1 MAATRIEKLTPEQEE
16 LLIVRREEWLRIG
29 SSGPSDRPRAEAAIA
44 AMYSKIGEA
53 PPVFLWLDS
62 PLSAA
67 LTVGLL
73 GSLKPVPVETPA
85 EEPKPKKR
93 GRKKKATAGAV
104 DDPLESQLRS
114 QLWSQLRSQLESQ
127 LWSQLR
133 SQLWSQLRSQL
144 GSQLRSQLESQL
156 RSQLWSQLWSQL
168 ESQLRSQLE
177 SQLRSQL
184 WSQLWSQ
191 LESQLWSQLWS
202 QLESQLWS
210 QLWSQLRSQLW
221 SQLGSDPKMQ
231 ERAQKS
237 LYEYFAVQ
245 QWCGWLAFY
254 TFGREIGVK
263 YSDEDSARLDLWCE
277 AAKSCGWFWPYKGLC
292 IVSERPEFVGWE
304 NGRLH
309 CATGPSVS
317 FKDGFRLW
325 HWRGTQV
332 PEAWIT
338 APDKLDPVKAL
349 NWENVEQRRCAAEI
363 IGWTRILATLP
374 HKVIDADKSPYIGT
388 LIEVDLPDSPG
399 ERFLKVR
406 CGTGRDFVLPV
417 PPDTKTALGG
427 NAWTYGLK
435 PHEYQLEA
443 RT

>member
-62 PLSAA
+62 PLSAS
-67 LTVGLL
+67 LTIGLL
-73 GSLKPVPVETPA
+73 GSLKPVPVETP
-85 EEPKPKKR
+85 EEPTPKKR
-93 GRKKKATAGAV
+93 GRKKQATAGAV
-104 DDPLESQLRS
+104 DESLGSQLE
-114 QLWSQLRSQLESQ
+114 SQLESQ
-127 LWSQLR
+127 LW
-133 SQLWSQLRSQL
+133 
-144 GSQLRSQLESQL
+144 SQLESQL
-156 RSQLWSQLWSQL
+156 RSQLWSQLG
-168 ESQLRSQLE
+168 
-177 SQLRSQL
+177 
-184 WSQLWSQ
+184 
-191 LESQLWSQLWS
+191 
-202 QLESQLWS
+202 
-210 QLWSQLRSQLW
+210 

-237 LYEYFAVQ
+237 LSEYFAVQ
-245 QWCGWLAFY
+245 QWCSWLAFY
-254 TFGREIGVK
+254 AFGREIGVK

-292 IVSERPEFVGWE
+292 VVSERPEFVGWE

-309 CATGPSVS
+309 CATGPAVS

-363 IGWTRILATLP
+363 IGWKRILETLP
-374 HKVIDADKSPYIGT
+374 HKVIDENASPYIGT
-388 LIEVDLPDSPG
+388 LLEVDLPDSPG
-399 ERFLKVR
+399 ERFLKVK

-435 PHEYQLEA
+435 PSEYKLEA